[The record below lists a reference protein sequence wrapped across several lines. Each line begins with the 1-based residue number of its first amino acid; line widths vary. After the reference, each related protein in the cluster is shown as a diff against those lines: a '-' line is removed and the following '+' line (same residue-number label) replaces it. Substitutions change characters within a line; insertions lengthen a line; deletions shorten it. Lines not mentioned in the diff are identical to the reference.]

1 MRIHESIEEDHGNP
15 NTELAMIGG
24 VPEEALKGKIDG
36 RWRVLDRMP
45 RIVVDQKPDEPCI
58 FSYHYE
64 YKDFCEYYGFIDVSE
79 ITKLLF

>member
-1 MRIHESIEEDHGNP
+1 
-15 NTELAMIGG
+15 MIGG